1 LLDLRGQQNTSP
13 LKNPLV
19 LSQPEGEKYR
29 TFRLN
34 EYIYPSI
41 HCFIARVS

>member
-1 LLDLRGQQNTSP
+1 LNLRGQQNTSP

-19 LSQPEGEKYR
+19 LSQPEDAKDS

-34 EYIYPSI
+34 EYKL
-41 HCFIARVS
+41 